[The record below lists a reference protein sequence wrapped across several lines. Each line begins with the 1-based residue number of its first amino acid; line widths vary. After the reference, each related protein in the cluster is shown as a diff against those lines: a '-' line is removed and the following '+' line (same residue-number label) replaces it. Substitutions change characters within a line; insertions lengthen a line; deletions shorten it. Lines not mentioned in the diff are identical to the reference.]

1 MTSVVEAKIAYYKS
15 LGLDQTALADL
26 EAAYY
31 EGAVSGATPVAP
43 LATETVAGIVKKAD
57 NVPAAAVPFADLTA
71 AANAYN
77 ALRTALINAGIMSA
91 T

>member
-1 MTSVVEAKIAYYKS
+1 MSSVAEAKRDYYKS
-15 LGLDQTALADL
+15 LGLDGSAVADL

-43 LATETVAGIVKKAD
+43 LASTTVAGIVKKAAA
-57 NVPAAAVPFADLTA
+57 VPAAAVPFADLTA

-77 ALRTALINAGIMSA
+77 ALRTSLINAGVLSS

>member
-77 ALRTALINAGIMSA
+77 ALRTALINAGVMSA
-91 T
+91 S

>member
-1 MTSVVEAKIAYYKS
+1 MTSVVEAKRAYYQS
-15 LGLDQTALADL
+15 LGLEQTAVADL

-31 EGAVSGATPVAP
+31 EGAAAGTTPVAP
-43 LATETVAGIVKKAD
+43 LATTTVAGIVKKAAA
-57 NVPAAAVPFADLTA
+57 VPAAAVPFADLTA

-77 ALRTALINAGIMSA
+77 ALRTSLINAGVLSA